1 LVDPNADKM
10 GDVEKRK
17 NKDTE
22 VDEPQK
28 NVPYPKSVFF
38 IVGNEFCE
46 RFSYYGMK
54 AILSI
59 YLKKKLHFHE
69 DKATVIYHTF
79 SMFCYFTPIFGS
91 IIADQLLGKFKT
103 IVYISIIYVL
113 GHLLKTLAAIPTLGI
128 PPVSFSLIGLALIA
142 IGTGGIKPCVSA
154 FGGDQFKLPEQA
166 RQLQTFFSV
175 FYFSIN
181 AGSLISTILTP
192 VLREDVECFGDDTC
206 YSLAFGVPAILMLVA
221 TLIIIMGK
229 PLYKM
234 VPPQGNILVRVFGAI
249 GRALK
254 KKVDGEHAEHWMDL
268 AKDKYEPQLVED
280 VKCVLRVLLLYLPLP
295 VWWALF
301 DQTGSRWTFQATR
314 MNGVVGNA
322 GTIKPDQMQVINP
335 LLILFLLPL
344 FDRIIYPA
352 FAKFNLLVKPLQ
364 RMTAGGILTAC
375 SFFISG
381 FLELEMMKTY
391 AKIPTVGT
399 SHIHFLNNI
408 PCHVSLQLSNN
419 TGLIHEQAID
429 ALENLV
435 LRDLDPGKYSLDME
449 VSPTCLPAI
458 LTKRTEEVD
467 VMAEDKEV
475 TAVFLGVEG
484 GAVMPTVLDIHDN
497 PEKDDGANG
506 RLRIVYDV
514 SNYNKPA
521 NITLKSPY
529 NEMVVPLPSDA
540 GPGVFGS
547 NYSKIDT
554 GDYEIMLG
562 SDKLGNLT
570 VAQGGVYSVVVAKDP
585 ETNIHRSLTHVLT
598 TPNSIHILWL
608 FPQYFVITVGEIMFS
623 VTGLEFSYSQA
634 PESMKSVLQA
644 AWLLTVAFGN
654 IIVIIVAEAKAFND
668 QASEFFMFACL
679 MLIDMGIFMWLAW
692 RYTPRYVN
700 TEEENGLPMK
710 NGVMNTN
717 FKNDDDL

>member
-1 LVDPNADKM
+1 M
-10 GDVEKRK
+10 GDLEKKRSK
-17 NKDTE
+17 EEE
-22 VDEPQK
+22 VAATDRGEEQK
-28 NVPYPKSVFF
+28 LPYPKSVFF

-59 YLKKKLHFHE
+59 YLKKKLHFTE

-79 SMFCYFTPIFGS
+79 SMFCYFTPIFGAM
-91 IIADQLLGKFKT
+91 IADQLLGKFKT

-128 PPVSFSLIGLALIA
+128 PPVEFSLIGLALIA

-166 RQLQTFFSV
+166 RQLQTFFSI

-181 AGSLISTILTP
+181 AGSLISTVLTP
-192 VLREDVECFGDDTC
+192 AIREDVECFGDDTC
-206 YSLAFGVPAILMLVA
+206 YSLAFGIPAILMLVA
-221 TLIIIMGK
+221 TVIIIMGK

-234 VPPQGNILVRVFGAI
+234 KPPQGNILTRVFGSI
-249 GRALK
+249 GYAVK
-254 KKVDGEHAEHWMDL
+254 KKIDGVPADHWMDL
-268 AKDKYEPQLVED
+268 AKDRYEPQLVED
-280 VKCVLRVLLLYLPLP
+280 VKCVLRVLVLYLPLP

-314 MNGVVGNA
+314 MNGVVGDA

-344 FDRIIYPA
+344 FDKVLYPA
-352 FAKFNLLVKPLQ
+352 FAKFNMLQKPLQ
-364 RMTAGGILTAC
+364 RMTAGGILTAA

-391 AKIPTVGT
+391 AKIPAVGF
-399 SHIHFLNNI
+399 SEIHFMNNI
-408 PCHVSLQLSNN
+408 PCHVSLQLSNG
-419 TGLIHEQAID
+419 TGLVQEEAID
-429 ALENLV
+429 KLENMV
-435 LRDLDPGKYSLDME
+435 LRNLEPGKYSLDME
-449 VSPTCLPAI
+449 VSSTCLPAI
-458 LTKRTEEVD
+458 LTKRTEQVEV
-467 VMAEDKEV
+467 MTHDKEV
-475 TAVFLGVEG
+475 TAVFLGVDG
-484 GAVMPTVLDIHDN
+484 GAVLPTVLDGHDD

-506 RLRIVYDV
+506 RIKVVYDMGKLEK
-514 SNYNKPA
+514 STNL
-521 NITLKSPY
+521 TLKSDKSYSFDLQP
-529 NEMVVPLPSDA
+529 N
-540 GPGVFGS
+540 GVYGS

-554 GDYEIMLG
+554 GLYDIMM
-562 SDKLGNLT
+562 DDAKLGNIT
-570 VAQGGVYSVVVAKDP
+570 IDQGGVYSLIVARDP
-585 ETNIHRSLTHVLT
+585 ETNIHRSLTHTLT

-679 MLIDMGIFMWLAW
+679 MLVDMGIFMWLAW
-692 RYTPRYVN
+692 RYTPRFV
-700 TEEENGLPMK
+700 GSRDIPMK
-710 NGVMNTN
+710 NGVANTN
-717 FKNDDDL
+717 FKNDTEM

>member
-1 LVDPNADKM
+1 M
-10 GDVEKRK
+10 GDLEKKRK
-17 NKDTE
+17 KEEEATE
-22 VDEPQK
+22 GDEPPQH
-28 NVPYPKSVFF
+28 VPYPKSIAF

-59 YLKKKLHFHE
+59 YLKKKLHFTE

-79 SMFCYFTPIFGS
+79 SCFCYFTPIFGAM
-91 IIADQLLGKFKT
+91 IADQFLGKFKT

-113 GHLLKTLAAIPTLGI
+113 GHLLKTLAAIPTLGV
-128 PPVSFSLIGLALIA
+128 PPVEFSLLGLALIA

-181 AGSLISTILTP
+181 AGSLISTVLTP
-192 VLREDVECFGDDTC
+192 ILREDVECFGDDTC
-206 YSLAFGVPAILMLVA
+206 YSLAFGVPAILMFVA

-234 VPPQGNILVRVFGAI
+234 VPPQGNMLSRVVGSIVYAI
-249 GRALK
+249 K
-254 KKVDGEHAEHWMDL
+254 KRINGESADHWLDT
-268 AKDKYEPQLVED
+268 AKDEYEPQLVED
-280 VKCVLRVLLLYLPLP
+280 VKCVLRVLVLYLPLP

-314 MNGVVGNA
+314 MNGVTLL

-344 FDRIIYPA
+344 FDRLVYPA
-352 FAKFNLLVKPLQ
+352 FAKCGLLVKPLQ
-364 RMTAGGILTAC
+364 RMTAGGILTAL

-391 AKIPTVGT
+391 AKIPAVGS
-399 SHIHFLNNI
+399 SHLHFMNNI
-408 PCHVSLQLSNN
+408 PCHVSLQLSNA
-419 TGLIHEQAID
+419 TGLVHDEAID
-429 ALENLV
+429 ALENMV
-435 LRDLDPGKYSLDME
+435 LRDLEPGKYSLIMD
-449 VSPTCLPAI
+449 VRPTCLDGI
-458 LTKRTEEVD
+458 LSKRTRQVD
-467 VMAEDKEV
+467 VMVHDEEV
-475 TAVFLGVEG
+475 TAVFLGVNGNE
-484 GAVMPTVLDIHDN
+484 VLPTVLDGYDD

-506 RLRIVYDV
+506 RLRIVSDI
-514 SNYNKPA
+514 SKTFDKSRNL
-521 NITLKSPY
+521 TLMSPY
-529 NEMVVPLPSDA
+529 DSVSFDLPESDVPY
-540 GPGVFGS
+540 GS
-547 NYSKIDT
+547 KYSKIDT
-554 GDYEIMLG
+554 GLYEIRL
-562 SDKLGNLT
+562 DDVQLGNIT
-570 VAQGGVYSVVVAKDP
+570 IAQGGVYSLIIAKDP
-585 ETNIHRSLTHVLT
+585 QTNIHRSLTHTLT
-598 TPNSIHILWL
+598 RPNSIHILWL
-608 FPQYFVITVGEIMFS
+608 IPQYFVITVGEIMFS

-654 IIVIIVAEAKAFND
+654 IIVIIVAEAKAFDD

-679 MLIDMGIFMWLAW
+679 MLVDMGIFMGLAW
-692 RYTPRYVN
+692 RYTPRYVRSDR
-700 TEEENGLPMK
+700 EEGMQMK
-710 NGVMNTN
+710 KGVNGVANKN
-717 FKNDDDL
+717 FKNDTEL

>member
-1 LVDPNADKM
+1 M
-10 GDVEKRK
+10 GDMVKKKAKEEEAEGEEQLQ
-17 NKDTE
+17 T
-22 VDEPQK
+22 
-28 NVPYPKSVFF
+28 VPYPKSVFF

-59 YLKKKLHFHE
+59 YLKKKLHFTE

-79 SMFCYFTPIFGS
+79 SMFCYFTPIFGAM
-91 IIADQLLGKFKT
+91 IADQLLGKFKT

-128 PPVSFSLIGLALIA
+128 PPVEFSLIGLALIA

-181 AGSLISTILTP
+181 AGSLISTVLTP

-206 YSLAFGVPAILMLVA
+206 YSLAFGVPAILMFVA

-234 VPPQGNILVRVFGAI
+234 VPPQGNILTRVFGSIGHAI
-249 GRALK
+249 KQKFNHVPA
-254 KKVDGEHAEHWMDL
+254 DHWMDT

-280 VKCVLRVLLLYLPLP
+280 VKCVLRVLVLYLPLP

-344 FDRIIYPA
+344 FDKIIYPA
-352 FAKFNLLVKPLQ
+352 FAKCNMLVKPLQ
-364 RMTAGGILTAC
+364 RMTAGGILTAS

-391 AKIPTVGT
+391 AKIPAVGF
-399 SHIHFLNNI
+399 SDLHFMNNI
-408 PCHVSLQLSNN
+408 PCHVSIQLSNGG
-419 TGLIHEQAID
+419 GLVHEETIND
-429 ALENLV
+429 LENMV
-435 LRDLDPGKYSLDME
+435 LHDLEPGKYSLDME
-449 VSPTCLPAI
+449 VSSTCLPAI
-458 LTKRTEEVD
+458 LTQRTAQVEI
-467 VMAEDKEV
+467 MAHDKEV
-475 TAVFLGVEG
+475 TPVFLGVDG
-484 GAVMPTVLDIHDN
+484 GAVVPTVLDVHDD

-506 RLRIVYDV
+506 RLRVVYDMG
-514 SNYNKPA
+514 SFGKSTNL
-521 NITLKSPY
+521 TLKSPY
-529 NEMVVPLPSDA
+529 ESVIFNINST
-540 GPGVFGS
+540 GVSGS
-547 NYSKIDT
+547 KYEKIDT
-554 GDYEIMLG
+554 GSYKVMMDDALI
-562 SDKLGNLT
+562 GNLT
-570 VAQGGVYSVVVAKDP
+570 ISQGGVYSLIVAKDP
-585 ETNIHRSLTHVLT
+585 QTNIHRSLTHILT

-679 MLIDMGIFMWLAW
+679 MLVDMGIFMWLAY
-692 RYTPRYVN
+692 RYTPRYVRSE
-700 TEEENGLPMK
+700 TDNGMQMK
-710 NGVMNTN
+710 NGVANKN
-717 FKNDDDL
+717 FKNDTEL